1 MIRTVEAVVD
11 DHGAVR
17 LLEAVHLPAP
27 RRALVTIL
35 EDEPAARADETA
47 LIGEATLAADWNR
60 PEEGAAWSHLQQ
72 AP

>member
-17 LLEAVHLPAP
+17 LLEAVQ
-27 RRALVTIL
+27 